1 MSVEVEFKD
10 NSASVLRELQKA
22 TQQVLFAWGTECVA
36 GCVEKA
42 SEIDDVTGEDTVD
55 TGRYR
60 AGFGF
65 ITPTQGKM
73 ATSVRTNVGVITPS
87 ERKTTDNFSSQRA
100 DKDTVVIANNVE
112 YAPYLEFGTG
122 TRQGGRRA
130 RHIMRRGIESRMA
143 TMKRDME
150 QILKG
155 EKAEL
160 SVGNV
165 EGGTNKWL

>member
-1 MSVEVEFKD
+1 MAEIEVNVED
-10 NSASVLRELQKA
+10 NSQKIKEELNKA
-22 TQQVLFAWGTECVA
+22 IEQVLFAWGTECVA
-36 GCVEKA
+36 GCVQKA
-42 SEIDDVTGEDTVD
+42 SDIDSVTGRPTVD

-73 ATSVRTNVGVITPS
+73 ANTHTSEKGAS
-87 ERKTTDNFSSQRA
+87 DDFSGQRA

-122 TRQGGRRA
+122 TKEGGHHA
-130 RHIMRRGIESRMA
+130 RNIMRMGIEGKIP
-143 TMKRDME
+143 TMKRDAE

-155 EKAEL
+155 QGKM
-160 SVGNV
+160 SISGIT
-165 EGGTNKWL
+165 GGE

>member
-1 MSVEVEFKD
+1 MAEIKVKVED
-10 NSASVLRELQKA
+10 NSQQVLRELDKA
-22 TQQVLFAWGTECVA
+22 VEQVLFAWGTECVA
-36 GCVEKA
+36 GCVDKA
-42 SEIDDVTGEDTVD
+42 SANDEFTGRPTVD

-73 ATSVRTNVGVITPS
+73 SGTPATTTEP
-87 ERKTTDNFSSQRA
+87 TDNFSGKRSG
-100 DKDTVVIANNVE
+100 KDIVIIANNVE

-122 TRQGGRRA
+122 TKEGGHHPRN
-130 RHIMRRGIESRMA
+130 IMRRGIDEKVP

-155 EKAEL
+155 QGTM
-160 SVGNV
+160 SVSNIT
-165 EGGTNKWL
+165 GGK

>member
-1 MSVEVEFKD
+1 MADISVTVED
-10 NSASVLRELQKA
+10 NSKQIKAELEKA
-22 TQQVLFAWGTECVA
+22 VESVLFAWGTTGVEACV
-36 GCVEKA
+36 KIA
-42 SEIDDVTGEDTVD
+42 SDIDSVTGRPTVD

-73 ATSVRTNVGVITPS
+73 SGTPTTES
-87 ERKTTDNFSSQRA
+87 ESTDNFSGQRA

-122 TRQGGRRA
+122 TKKDGHHA
-130 RHIMRRGIESRMA
+130 RYILKRGIESKVDRM
-143 TMKRDME
+143 KKDME

-155 EKAEL
+155 QGTMNI
-160 SVGNV
+160 SGI
-165 EGGTNKWL
+165 GGE